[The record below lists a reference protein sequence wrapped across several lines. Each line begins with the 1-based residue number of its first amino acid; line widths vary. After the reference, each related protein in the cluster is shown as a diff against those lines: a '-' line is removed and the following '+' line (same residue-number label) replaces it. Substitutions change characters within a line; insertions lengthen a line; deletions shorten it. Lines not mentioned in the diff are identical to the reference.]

1 MEPAAKTNPIPMPIG
16 ILFKATP
23 IAVPIATP
31 NPIPLAN
38 LFEFSKINL

>member
-1 MEPAAKTNPIPMPIG
+1 MEPAAKTKPIPMPIG

-31 NPIPLAN
+31 KPIPLTN
-38 LFEFSKINL
+38 LFDFFKINL